1 VTANVAGDDLAFLSV
16 VIPTWNRA
24 HLLRKT
30 LDSLTGQDYPSD
42 RWEIVVGD
50 DGSTDDTARVC
61 AEYGDTAPV
70 TVRHA
75 KGVHGG
81 INAAR
86 NTAIAAA
93 SGEALVFLDDDE
105 NAPPKHLSRI
115 AGHLARRPDV
125 AGVGGPYRDAGDSK
139 VRTCVGCELGA
150 STLPLAD
157 VGEVSQLL
165 GGNMTIRRSVLDEVG
180 LFDTTLSGRAD
191 EQEWFTRA
199 DRTFLYDPELFILHR
214 RDELGLRDLCR
225 IQFRQGRSLPRSS
238 ALQGTRYRPRPQR
251 IPRLLAHSVRKRC
264 GRGVILSARELGATL
279 EWLRLR
285 RRQKT

>member
-1 VTANVAGDDLAFLSV
+1 MSV
-16 VIPTWNRA
+16 LIPTWNRA

-30 LDSLTGQDYPSD
+30 LDSLTEQDYPSD

-61 AEYGDTAPV
+61 AEYADIAHV

-75 KGVHGG
+75 LGAHGG

-86 NTAIAAA
+86 NTAIGAA
-93 SGEALVFLDDDE
+93 SGDALVFLDDDE
-105 NAPPKHLSRI
+105 NAPAGHLTRI
-115 AGHLARRPDV
+115 AMHLARRADI

-150 STLPLAD
+150 SALPLAS
-157 VGEVSQLL
+157 VGEVPQLL

-191 EQEWFTRA
+191 EQEWFARA
-199 DRTFLYDPELFILHR
+199 ARTFLYDPGLYILHR
-214 RDELGLRDLCR
+214 RDDLGLRDLCR
-225 IQFRQGRSLPRSS
+225 IQFRQGRSLPRS
-238 ALQGTRYRPRPQR
+238 AMIQGAPYRPRPQR
-251 IPRLLAHSVRKRC
+251 IPRLLAHSIRKRC
-264 GRGVILSARELGATL
+264 GRGLILSAREAGATV

-285 RRQKT
+285 RRRQL